1 MSPKTGSK
9 GRGPGVGAVEDARNT
24 AARTIE
30 WVHLDAGVHGN
41 PVLLAALRATVAARE
56 YALARTGKVLPLQVE
71 DQPSE
76 VRP

>member
-1 MSPKTGSK
+1 MSPKTGSTD
-9 GRGPGVGAVEDARNT
+9 RGPGVEAVEDARDT

-30 WVHLDAGVHGN
+30 WVHLDAREHAN
-41 PVLLAALRATVAARE
+41 PVLLAALKATVAARE
-56 YALARTGKVLPLQVE
+56 QALARTGKVLPRLVE